1 MARQLVISGGTC
13 TIYLLMDEV
22 VYFEA
27 DHNYSY
33 VVFRDKRRMQLS
45 FQLGQIEKMIEN
57 QLGKDHKLF
66 PRVGRG
72 LIVNARY
79 VHIVDVPDQTL
90 ILSDCVDPDFYYI
103 LQPSQQA
110 LEELIV
116 AKNKLIFNGML

>member
-1 MARQLVISGGTC
+1 
-13 TIYLLMDEV
+13 MDEV

-33 VVFRDKRRMQLS
+33 VVFRDKRRMQLP

-90 ILSDCVDPDFYYI
+90 ILSDCADSDFYYI

>member
-33 VVFRDKRRMQLS
+33 VIFRDKRRMQLS

-57 QLGKDHKLF
+57 QLGKDHT
-66 PRVGRG
+66 G
-72 LIVNARY
+72 
-79 VHIVDVPDQTL
+79 
-90 ILSDCVDPDFYYI
+90 
-103 LQPSQQA
+103 
-110 LEELIV
+110 
-116 AKNKLIFNGML
+116 